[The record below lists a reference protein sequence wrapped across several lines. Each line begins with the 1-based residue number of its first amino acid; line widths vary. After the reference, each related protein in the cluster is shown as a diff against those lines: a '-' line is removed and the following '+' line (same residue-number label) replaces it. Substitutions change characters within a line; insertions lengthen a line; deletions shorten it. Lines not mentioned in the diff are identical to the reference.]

1 MLNDI
6 YESVRLANRCYLRN
20 NIGMVPSS
28 ENTHDS
34 VPEPARD
41 NSGLGLMLISVSSIV
56 SMAIIGII
64 AAQLKLTHSVFGDNL
79 DVEALELNNF
89 STAAGSEILVKPTK

>member
-6 YESVRLANRCYLRN
+6 YESVRLANRCYLRS

-41 NSGLGLMLISVSSIV
+41 NGGLGLMLISVSSIV

-64 AAQLKLTHSVFGDNL
+64 AAQLTHSVFGDNL

>member
-1 MLNDI
+1 
-6 YESVRLANRCYLRN
+6 
-20 NIGMVPSS
+20 MVPSS

-64 AAQLKLTHSVFGDNL
+64 AAQLTQSVFGDNL